1 MKKII
6 MMLIATLLM
15 LPSHIM
21 ADSYTVLWKQYERAQ
36 QKDLPK
42 TSMNVLKKIITKAQA
57 DKRYGH
63 LLKAELLHG
72 SLANQVSPDSLT
84 VEVERLVASMQ
95 KAEKQDPVL
104 AAVYQSSLGRLYR
117 ENAQLSDNSK
127 ELSEEYYRKSLSH
140 PDLLAV
146 HKASEYVPMVIEGI
160 DSKIFGNDLL
170 HVLGM
175 EAKAYGML
183 HDYYQKRNNRPAACI
198 TALLEVRQ
206 DRDGDVMQVRKSKY
220 LLTIDSLIDHYK
232 DLPVAGELAI
242 ERYRFMEKADD
253 ASAESKMNYI
263 NYALTQWG
271 AWPRMNILRNA
282 QARLTLPMF
291 HLSLG
296 ESVQIPNKERQVVI
310 MQICNIDQLDMSV
323 WRLNLKGDT
332 SFDPNDS
339 RDYAKIKSHIVSK
352 TPVYTASKRY
362 VGLPDYQVMRDTMT
376 IKGLPVGVYLV
387 EMTTTNKSIKPQRAL
402 LRVSDMYLMSQKLPN
417 NRVRLVA
424 VSATTGQPLPNAK
437 IRITNGNDYDNKR
450 HSQTL
455 TCNAQ
460 GEVMHEMGRSSYQS
474 IYPYTEEDQACAETY
489 FNAYGQFPKDRI
501 PVRPQVELFTDR
513 SIYRPGQ
520 TVHAAAIVYRRVDD
534 ERTEAVAHQTMTL
547 TLRDANYKVV
557 ATKEVVTD
565 DFGTASTDFVLPSSG
580 LTGVFSLRTNFGN
593 NGYVYFS
600 VEEYKRPTFQVS
612 FDEVKEKYQTGDT
625 VNVVGCVKSFA
636 GVPVQSAKVK
646 YTVVRKPAMWWFY
659 RMNKDREVMVA
670 KDTLVTDGDGRFT
683 VPVPMEMPDDYSHH
697 VARYYS
703 FEVHVNVTDA
713 GGESHSAETRL
724 PLSDKPTL
732 LTCNLLAQSLRDS
745 IPSVTFR
752 YINNAGQPVDG
763 QVNYTIDG
771 HAYSVKTNE
780 PTLKGLKN
788 LSSGEHHLVAICG
801 NDTLEQ
807 KFVIFSLD
815 DKKPVVKTS
824 DFFYVTS
831 DTFPHKG
838 KPVYLLFGSSDM
850 QVHVV
855 FTMIA
860 GDRVIDSGTLEIN
873 NQLIKKK
880 LTYLPQYDKG
890 LLVNYAWVKNG
901 KLYSHRQ
908 MIQKPQPDKRLMVTW
923 KTFRNRL
930 TPGQK
935 EEWSLQIT
943 KPDGSPAQAQLMA
956 VLFDQTLNEI
966 RKHDWKLNTTYHPA
980 LPFTQ
985 WSGLN
990 FAEAVLY
997 GDAPIASLRERNL
1010 DFSRFDNVFTS
1021 FGQRDEVF
1029 LVGYAPDI
1037 RLYGSRAMK
1046 AMPMSAMA
1054 KQSGTMVLKSTAG
1067 GGNARE
1073 EFADDTASP
1082 ALAEASQPQQPA
1094 SRMSVRENL
1103 NETAFFFPALLSDD
1117 KGNVSLKFTL
1127 PESVTTWQ
1135 FMGLAHDKT
1144 MRHGMLK
1151 DEIVAQKTVMV
1162 QPNMPRFVRMG
1173 DHATLSTRI
1182 ISTSKR
1188 VVEGTVQLELLNPE
1202 TEGVVFSKQ
1211 QTCRLQPDTT
1221 VSVAFDFDVTR
1232 LLAAHP
1238 QLSLLIAR
1246 FTVSGKGYSDGE
1258 QHYLPILP
1266 EKEWV
1271 TTTVPF
1277 TQHAPGT
1284 KTIDLKQLF
1293 PVDDA
1298 ANRLTIEYTNNPAWL
1313 MVQAL
1318 PSMGT
1323 PDADNAISLSAA
1335 YYANSIGRYLL
1346 NEAPQLKST
1355 ISLWKQEKGSE
1366 TSLMSSLE
1374 KNQSLKTMVLEE
1386 TPWVADAN
1394 RESEQKQQL
1403 ITFFDPNTMDYR
1415 LNSALDKLSKLQ
1427 NPDGSFSWWKG
1438 MSGSRY
1444 ITTAVGVTLVRL
1456 NTLIG
1461 QQPNTKSLIDGTLR
1475 YLSKKAAEEVK
1486 RLRKLQ
1492 AKGEK
1497 NLAPSELACHYLY
1510 MLALA
1515 GGQPTADSRYL
1526 LDLLSR
1532 KPVDLTIYGKA
1543 NTAVILSLYGRDAQA
1558 KEYLQSVQEYSVYK
1572 EEMGRYFDTPRA
1584 EYTWCDYRIP
1594 SQVAAIEA
1602 TKRLRPGDPSIEEMQ
1617 RWLLQS
1623 KRTQAWDTPINSVNA
1638 VFAFLHG
1645 ATEKLT
1651 QSSQDAVIK
1660 IDNQPVDLP
1669 KSTAGLGYV
1678 KVSKPGKDVRTLAV
1692 SKTSTGTSW
1701 GAVYAQFM
1709 QKSTEVASQSS
1720 GIKVTRT
1727 LIYNGKPATNLK
1739 VGDRVTVRIEI
1750 EADRDYDFVQL
1761 QDKRAACLEP
1771 IGQLSGY
1778 HQGYYCAPKD
1788 NATNYYFDRLGKGKH
1803 RIETDYYIDR
1813 AGTYQTGIC
1822 TIQCAYSP
1830 EYNGREAAKT
1840 LNIQ

>member
-1 MKKII
+1 
-6 MMLIATLLM
+6 MMLIASLLM
-15 LPSHIM
+15 LPSHMM
-21 ADSYTVLWKQYERAQ
+21 ADSYTILWKQYERAQ

-57 DKRYGH
+57 DKQYGH

-84 VEVERLVASMQ
+84 VEVGRLVANMQ

-127 ELSEEYYRKSLSH
+127 ELSEEYYRKSLLH
-140 PDLLAV
+140 PDLLAA

-175 EAKAYGML
+175 EAEAYGML
-183 HDYYQKRNNRPAACI
+183 HDYYQKQNNRPAACI
-198 TALLEVRQ
+198 TALLRVRQ
-206 DRDGDVMQVRKSKY
+206 DRDEDVMQVRKSKY

-242 ERYRFMEKADD
+242 ERYRFMEQADD

-263 NYALTQWG
+263 NYALAQWG

-282 QARLTLPMF
+282 KARLTLPMF

-296 ESVQIPNKERQVVI
+296 ESVQIPHQERQVVI
-310 MQICNIDQLDMSV
+310 MQMCNINQLDMSV

-332 SFDPNDS
+332 SLDPNDP
-339 RDYAKIKSHIVSK
+339 RDYAKIKSHLVSK
-352 TPVYTASKRY
+352 TPEYTASKRY
-362 VGLPDYQVMRDTMT
+362 VGLPDYQVIRDRMT
-376 IKGLPVGVYLV
+376 IKGLPIGVYLV
-387 EMTTTNKSIKPQRAL
+387 EMTTNNKSIKPQRAL
-402 LRVSDMYLMSQKLPN
+402 LRVSDMYLMSQTLPN

-437 IRITNGNDYDNKR
+437 IRITNGNDYNNKR

-460 GEVMHEMGRSSYQS
+460 GEAVYEMGRSSNQS
-474 IYPYTEEDQACAETY
+474 IYPYTDEDQACAETY
-489 FNAYGQFPKDRI
+489 FNAYGLFPKDRV
-501 PVRPQVELFTDR
+501 PVRPQVELYTDR

-580 LTGVFSLRTNFGN
+580 LTGMFSLRTNFGN
-593 NGYVYFS
+593 NGYESFS

-612 FDEVKEKYQTGDT
+612 FDEVKEKYQAGDT
-625 VNVVGCVKSFA
+625 VNVVGHVKSFA

-646 YTVVRKPAMWWFY
+646 YTVVRRPAMWWFH
-659 RMNKDREVMVA
+659 RMSKDREVMVA

-703 FEVHVNVTDA
+703 FEVHVDVTDA

-732 LTCNLLAQSLRDS
+732 LTCNLPAQSLRDS
-745 IPSVTFR
+745 IPPVTFR
-752 YINNAGQPVDG
+752 YINNAGQPIDG

-771 HAYSVKTNE
+771 HAYSVKANE
-780 PTLKGLKN
+780 PTVQGLKN

-801 NDTLEQ
+801 NDTLDQ

-815 DKKPVVKTS
+815 DKKPAVNTS
-824 DFFYVTS
+824 DFFYVTP

-838 KPVYLLFGSSDM
+838 KPVYLLFGSSDK

-855 FTMIA
+855 YTMIA

-880 LTYLPQYDKG
+880 LTYSPQYDKG

-966 RKHDWKLNTTYHPA
+966 RKHDWRFNTTYHPA

-990 FAEAVLY
+990 FTEAVLY
-997 GDAPIASLRERNL
+997 GDAPIASLPERNL
-1010 DFSRFDNVFTS
+1010 DFSRFDDVFAIDP
-1021 FGQRDEVF
+1021 RVEV
-1029 LVGYAPDI
+1029 LLAALEG
-1037 RLYGSRAMK
+1037 RLYGTRAMK

-1054 KQSGTMVLKSTAG
+1054 KQSGAMMLKSTAG

-1073 EFADDTASP
+1073 ASDDDAASP
-1082 ALAEASQPQQPA
+1082 TLAEPSQPHQPA
-1094 SRMSVRENL
+1094 SRQSVRENL
-1103 NETAFFFPALLSDD
+1103 SETSFFFPALLSDD
-1117 KGNVSLKFTL
+1117 KGNVSLRFTL

-1135 FMGLAHDKT
+1135 FMGLAHDKA

-1151 DEIVAQKTVMV
+1151 DEVVAQKTVMV

-1173 DHATLSTRI
+1173 DHATLLTRI

-1202 TEGVVFSKQ
+1202 TEGVVFSRQ
-1211 QTCRLQPDTT
+1211 QSCRLQPDTT
-1221 VSVAFDFDVTR
+1221 VSVAFDFDVNH

-1246 FTVSGKGYSDGE
+1246 VTVSGKGYSDGE

-1266 EKEWV
+1266 AKEWV

-1323 PDADNAISLSAA
+1323 PDADNAISLTAA

-1394 RESEQKQQL
+1394 KESEQKQQL
-1403 ITFFDPNTMDYR
+1403 VTFFDPNSMDYR

-1444 ITTAVGVTLVRL
+1444 MTTAVGVTLVRL

-1461 QQPNTKSLIDGTLR
+1461 QQPNTKSLIDGSLR
-1475 YLSKKAAEEVK
+1475 YLAKKAAEEVK

-1558 KEYLQSVQEYSVYK
+1558 KEYLQSINEYSVYK

-1584 EYTWCDYRIP
+1584 QYTWCDYRIP

-1660 IDNQPVDLP
+1660 IDNQPVALP
-1669 KSTAGLGYV
+1669 KATAGLGYI
-1678 KVSKPGKDVRTLAV
+1678 KVSRPGKDVRTLAV
-1692 SKTSTGTSW
+1692 NKTSDGTSW

-1727 LIYNGKPATNLK
+1727 LLFNGKPATSLK

>member
-6 MMLIATLLM
+6 MMLIASLLM
-15 LPSHIM
+15 LPSHMM

-84 VEVERLVASMQ
+84 IEAERLVASMQ

-117 ENAQLSDNSK
+117 ENERLSDNSK
-127 ELSEEYYRKSLSH
+127 ELSEEYYRKSLLH
-140 PDLLAV
+140 PDLLAA

-183 HDYYQKRNNRPAACI
+183 HDYYQKQNNRPAGCI
-198 TALLEVRQ
+198 TALLRVRQ

-242 ERYRFMEKADD
+242 ERYRFMEQADD

-296 ESVQIPNKERQVVI
+296 ESVQIPHQERQVVI
-310 MQICNIDQLDMSV
+310 MQICNIDELDMSV

-332 SFDPNDS
+332 SLDPNDP

-352 TPVYTASKRY
+352 TPEYTALKRY

-376 IKGLPVGVYLV
+376 IKGLPIGVYLV
-387 EMTTTNKSIKPQRAL
+387 EMTTNNKSIKPQRAL

-424 VSATTGQPLPNAK
+424 VSATSGQPLPNAK
-437 IRITNGNDYDNKR
+437 IRITNGNNYDNKR

-455 TCNAQ
+455 TCNEQ
-460 GEVMHEMGRSSYQS
+460 GEAVYEMGRSSYQS
-474 IYPYTEEDQACAETY
+474 IYPYTDEDQACAETY
-489 FNAYGQFPKDRI
+489 FNAYGQFPKDRV
-501 PVRPQVELFTDR
+501 PVRPQVELYTDR

-534 ERTEAVAHQTMTL
+534 ERTEAVAHQAMTL
-547 TLRDANYKVV
+547 TLRDANYKIV

-580 LTGVFSLRTNFGN
+580 LTGMFSLRTNFGN
-593 NGYVYFS
+593 NGYEYFS

-612 FDEVKEKYQTGDT
+612 FDEVKEKYQAGDT
-625 VNVVGCVKSFA
+625 VNVVGHVKSFA
-636 GVPVQSAKVK
+636 GVPVQSAKVS
-646 YTVVRKPAMWWFY
+646 YTVVRRPAMWWFH
-659 RMNKDREVMVA
+659 RMSNDREVMVT

-683 VPVPMEMPDDYSHH
+683 VPVPMEMPDDYIHH

-703 FEVHVNVTDA
+703 FEVHVDVTDA

-732 LTCNLLAQSLRDS
+732 LTCNLPAQSLRDS

-780 PTLKGLKN
+780 PTVQGLKN

-801 NDTLEQ
+801 NDTLDQ

-838 KPVYLLFGSSDM
+838 KPVYLLFGSSDK

-855 FTMIA
+855 YTMIA

-908 MIQKPQPDKRLMVTW
+908 MIQKPQPDKRLMVAW

-943 KPDGSPAQAQLMA
+943 KPDGSSAQAQLMA

-966 RKHDWKLNTTYHPA
+966 RKHDWRLNTTYHPA

-985 WSGLN
+985 WRGLN
-990 FAEAVLY
+990 FTEADLY
-997 GDAPIASLRERNL
+997 GDAPIVSLREREL
-1010 DFSRFDNVFTS
+1010 DFSRFDDVFAS
-1021 FGQRDEVF
+1021 FDPRGEVLF
-1029 LVGYAPDI
+1029 AGNGSGVRI
-1037 RLYGSRAMK
+1037 RGTRAMK
-1046 AMPMSAMA
+1046 AMPLSAMA
-1054 KQSGTMVLKSTAG
+1054 KQSGAMVLKSTAG

-1073 EFADDTASP
+1073 ASDDDAASP
-1082 ALAEASQPQQPA
+1082 ALAEPSHPQQPA

-1103 NETAFFFPALLSDD
+1103 SETAFFFPALLSDD
-1117 KGNVSLKFTL
+1117 KGNVSLRFTL

-1135 FMGLAHDKT
+1135 FMGLAHDKA

-1151 DEIVAQKTVMV
+1151 DEVVAQKTVMV

-1173 DHATLSTRI
+1173 DHATLSTRVI
-1182 ISTSKR
+1182 NTSKR

-1202 TEGVVFSKQ
+1202 TEGVVFSRQ
-1211 QTCRLQPDTT
+1211 QSCRLQPDTT
-1221 VSVAFDFDVTR
+1221 VLVAFDFDVTR
-1232 LLAAHP
+1232 MLAAHP

-1246 FTVSGKGYSDGE
+1246 VTVSGKGYSDGE

-1266 EKEWV
+1266 AKEWV

-1284 KTIDLKQLF
+1284 KMIDLKQLF

-1323 PDADNAISLSAA
+1323 PDGDNAISLSAA

-1403 ITFFDPNTMDYR
+1403 VTFFDPNTMDYR
-1415 LNSALDKLSKLQ
+1415 LNSVFDKLSKLQ

-1444 ITTAVGVTLVRL
+1444 MTTAVVKMLVRL
-1456 NTLIG
+1456 NALIG
-1461 QQPNTKSLIDGTLR
+1461 KQQVTTPIIRQALA
-1475 YLSKKAAEEVK
+1475 YLDKKAAEEVAQLNELK
-1486 RLRKLQ
+1486 
-1492 AKGEK
+1492 AKGNK
-1497 NLAPSELACHYLY
+1497 NLSPSEAACDYLY
-1510 MLALA
+1510 IHALA
-1515 GGQPTADSRYL
+1515 ERPSTFTVKYL
-1526 LDLLSR
+1526 VDLLAK
-1532 KPVDLTIYGKA
+1532 KPSALTIYGKA
-1543 NTAVILSLYGRDAQA
+1543 NSAIILSQYGKHELA
-1558 KEYLQSVQEYSVYK
+1558 KEYLQSINEYSVYK

-1617 RWLLQS
+1617 RWLLQA

-1651 QSSQDAVIK
+1651 QSSQNAVIK

-1669 KSTAGLGYV
+1669 KATAGLGYV

-1692 SKTSTGTSW
+1692 SKTSAGTSW

-1727 LIYNGKPATNLK
+1727 LLYNGKPATNLK

-1778 HQGYYCAPKD
+1778 HLGYYCAPKD

>member
-1 MKKII
+1 
-6 MMLIATLLM
+6 MMLIASLLM
-15 LPSHIM
+15 LPSHMM
-21 ADSYTVLWKQYERAQ
+21 ADSYTILWKQYERAQ

-84 VEVERLVASMQ
+84 VEVGRLVANMQ

-127 ELSEEYYRKSLSH
+127 ELSEEYYRKSLLH
-140 PDLLAV
+140 PDLLAA

-175 EAKAYGML
+175 EAEAYGML
-183 HDYYQKRNNRPAACI
+183 HDYYQKQNNRPAACI
-198 TALLEVRQ
+198 TALLRVRQ
-206 DRDGDVMQVRKSKY
+206 DRDEDVMQVRKSKY

-242 ERYRFMEKADD
+242 ERYRFMEQADD

-263 NYALTQWG
+263 NYALAQWG

-282 QARLTLPMF
+282 KARLTLPMF

-296 ESVQIPNKERQVVI
+296 ESVQIPHQERQVVI
-310 MQICNIDQLDMSV
+310 MQMCNINQLDMSV

-332 SFDPNDS
+332 SLDPNDP
-339 RDYAKIKSHIVSK
+339 RDYAKIKSHLVSK
-352 TPVYTASKRY
+352 TPEYTASKRY
-362 VGLPDYQVMRDTMT
+362 VGLPDYQVIRDRMT
-376 IKGLPVGVYLV
+376 IKGLPIGVYLV
-387 EMTTTNKSIKPQRAL
+387 EMTTNNKSIKPQRAL
-402 LRVSDMYLMSQKLPN
+402 LRVSDMYLMSQTLPN

-437 IRITNGNDYDNKR
+437 IRITNGNDYNNKR

-460 GEVMHEMGRSSYQS
+460 GEAVYEMGRSSNQS
-474 IYPYTEEDQACAETY
+474 IYPYTDEDQACAETY
-489 FNAYGQFPKDRI
+489 FNAYGLFPKDRV
-501 PVRPQVELFTDR
+501 PVRPQVELYTDR

-580 LTGVFSLRTNFGN
+580 LTGMFSLRTNFGN
-593 NGYVYFS
+593 NGYESFS

-612 FDEVKEKYQTGDT
+612 FDEVKEKYQAGDT
-625 VNVVGCVKSFA
+625 VNVVGHVKSFA

-646 YTVVRKPAMWWFY
+646 YTVVRRPAMWWFH
-659 RMNKDREVMVA
+659 RMSKDREVMVA

-703 FEVHVNVTDA
+703 FEVHVDVTDA

-732 LTCNLLAQSLRDS
+732 LTCNLPAQSLRDS
-745 IPSVTFR
+745 IPPVTFR
-752 YINNAGQPVDG
+752 YINNAGQPIDG

-771 HAYSVKTNE
+771 HAYSVKANE
-780 PTLKGLKN
+780 PTVQGLKN

-801 NDTLEQ
+801 NDTLDQ

-815 DKKPVVKTS
+815 DKKPAVNTS
-824 DFFYVTS
+824 DFFYVTP

-838 KPVYLLFGSSDM
+838 KPVYLLFGSSDK

-855 FTMIA
+855 YTMIA

-880 LTYLPQYDKG
+880 LTYSPQYDKG

-966 RKHDWKLNTTYHPA
+966 RKHDWRFNTTYHPA

-990 FAEAVLY
+990 FTEAVLY
-997 GDAPIASLRERNL
+997 GDAPIASLPERNL
-1010 DFSRFDNVFTS
+1010 DFSRFDDVFAIDP
-1021 FGQRDEVF
+1021 RVEV
-1029 LVGYAPDI
+1029 LLAALEG
-1037 RLYGSRAMK
+1037 RLYGTRAMK

-1054 KQSGTMVLKSTAG
+1054 KQSGAMMLKSTAG

-1073 EFADDTASP
+1073 ASDDDAASP
-1082 ALAEASQPQQPA
+1082 TLAEPSQPHQPA
-1094 SRMSVRENL
+1094 SRQSVRENL
-1103 NETAFFFPALLSDD
+1103 SETSFFFPALLSDD
-1117 KGNVSLKFTL
+1117 KGNVSLRFTL

-1135 FMGLAHDKT
+1135 FMGLAHDKA

-1151 DEIVAQKTVMV
+1151 DEVVAQKTVMV

-1173 DHATLSTRI
+1173 DHATLLTRI

-1202 TEGVVFSKQ
+1202 TEGVVFSRQ
-1211 QTCRLQPDTT
+1211 QSCRLQPDTT
-1221 VSVAFDFDVTR
+1221 VSVAFDFDVNH

-1246 FTVSGKGYSDGE
+1246 VTVSGKGYSDGE

-1266 EKEWV
+1266 AKEWV

-1323 PDADNAISLSAA
+1323 PDADNAISLTAA

-1394 RESEQKQQL
+1394 KESEQKQQL
-1403 ITFFDPNTMDYR
+1403 VTFFDPNSMDYR

-1444 ITTAVGVTLVRL
+1444 MTTAVGVTLVRL

-1461 QQPNTKSLIDGTLR
+1461 QQPNTKSLIDGSLR
-1475 YLSKKAAEEVK
+1475 YLAKKAAEEVK

-1558 KEYLQSVQEYSVYK
+1558 KEYLQSINEYSVYK

-1584 EYTWCDYRIP
+1584 QYTWCDYRIP

-1660 IDNQPVDLP
+1660 IDNQPVALP
-1669 KSTAGLGYV
+1669 KATAGLGYI
-1678 KVSKPGKDVRTLAV
+1678 KVSRPGKDVRTLAV
-1692 SKTSTGTSW
+1692 NKTSDGTSW

-1727 LIYNGKPATNLK
+1727 LLFNGKPATSLK

>member
-1 MKKII
+1 
-6 MMLIATLLM
+6 
-15 LPSHIM
+15 
-21 ADSYTVLWKQYERAQ
+21 
-36 QKDLPK
+36 
-42 TSMNVLKKIITKAQA
+42 
-57 DKRYGH
+57 
-63 LLKAELLHG
+63 
-72 SLANQVSPDSLT
+72 
-84 VEVERLVASMQ
+84 
-95 KAEKQDPVL
+95 
-104 AAVYQSSLGRLYR
+104 
-117 ENAQLSDNSK
+117 
-127 ELSEEYYRKSLSH
+127 
-140 PDLLAV
+140 
-146 HKASEYVPMVIEGI
+146 
-160 DSKIFGNDLL
+160 
-170 HVLGM
+170 
-175 EAKAYGML
+175 
-183 HDYYQKRNNRPAACI
+183 
-198 TALLEVRQ
+198 
-206 DRDGDVMQVRKSKY
+206 
-220 LLTIDSLIDHYK
+220 
-232 DLPVAGELAI
+232 
-242 ERYRFMEKADD
+242 
-253 ASAESKMNYI
+253 
-263 NYALTQWG
+263 
-271 AWPRMNILRNA
+271 
-282 QARLTLPMF
+282 
-291 HLSLG
+291 
-296 ESVQIPNKERQVVI
+296 
-310 MQICNIDQLDMSV
+310 
-323 WRLNLKGDT
+323 
-332 SFDPNDS
+332 
-339 RDYAKIKSHIVSK
+339 
-352 TPVYTASKRY
+352 
-362 VGLPDYQVMRDTMT
+362 
-376 IKGLPVGVYLV
+376 
-387 EMTTTNKSIKPQRAL
+387 
-402 LRVSDMYLMSQKLPN
+402 
-417 NRVRLVA
+417 
-424 VSATTGQPLPNAK
+424 
-437 IRITNGNDYDNKR
+437 
-450 HSQTL
+450 
-455 TCNAQ
+455 
-460 GEVMHEMGRSSYQS
+460 
-474 IYPYTEEDQACAETY
+474 
-489 FNAYGQFPKDRI
+489 
-501 PVRPQVELFTDR
+501 
-513 SIYRPGQ
+513 
-520 TVHAAAIVYRRVDD
+520 
-534 ERTEAVAHQTMTL
+534 
-547 TLRDANYKVV
+547 
-557 ATKEVVTD
+557 
-565 DFGTASTDFVLPSSG
+565 
-580 LTGVFSLRTNFGN
+580 
-593 NGYVYFS
+593 
-600 VEEYKRPTFQVS
+600 
-612 FDEVKEKYQTGDT
+612 
-625 VNVVGCVKSFA
+625 
-636 GVPVQSAKVK
+636 
-646 YTVVRKPAMWWFY
+646 
-659 RMNKDREVMVA
+659 
-670 KDTLVTDGDGRFT
+670 
-683 VPVPMEMPDDYSHH
+683 
-697 VARYYS
+697 
-703 FEVHVNVTDA
+703 
-713 GGESHSAETRL
+713 
-724 PLSDKPTL
+724 
-732 LTCNLLAQSLRDS
+732 
-745 IPSVTFR
+745 
-752 YINNAGQPVDG
+752 
-763 QVNYTIDG
+763 
-771 HAYSVKTNE
+771 
-780 PTLKGLKN
+780 
-788 LSSGEHHLVAICG
+788 
-801 NDTLEQ
+801 
-807 KFVIFSLD
+807 
-815 DKKPVVKTS
+815 
-824 DFFYVTS
+824 
-831 DTFPHKG
+831 
-838 KPVYLLFGSSDM
+838 
-850 QVHVV
+850 
-855 FTMIA
+855 
-860 GDRVIDSGTLEIN
+860 
-873 NQLIKKK
+873 
-880 LTYLPQYDKG
+880 
-890 LLVNYAWVKNG
+890 
-901 KLYSHRQ
+901 

-943 KPDGSPAQAQLMA
+943 NPDGSPAQAQLMA

-966 RKHDWKLNTTYHPA
+966 RKHDWRLNTTYHPA

-985 WSGLN
+985 WRGLD

-1010 DFSRFDNVFTS
+1010 DFSHFGDVFAS
-1021 FGQRDEVF
+1021 FGTRDEVF
-1029 LVGYAPDI
+1029 LVGYDPGVRI
-1037 RLYGSRAMK
+1037 RGSRAMK
-1046 AMPMSAMA
+1046 AMPMSATA
-1054 KQSGTMVLKSTAG
+1054 KQLGAMVLKSTAG
-1067 GGNARE
+1067 GDNARE
-1073 EFADDTASP
+1073 ASADDAASESSEVP
-1082 ALAEASQPQQPA
+1082 SRSPRPA

-1103 NETAFFFPALLSDD
+1103 SETAFFFPALLSDN
-1117 KGNVSLKFTL
+1117 KGEVSLRFTL

-1135 FMGLAHDKT
+1135 FMGLAHDKM
-1144 MRHGMLK
+1144 MRHGMLA
-1151 DEIVAQKTVMV
+1151 DEVVAQKTVMV

-1173 DHATLSTRI
+1173 DHATLSTRV

-1211 QTCRLQPDTT
+1211 QSCRLQPDTT

-1238 QLSLLIAR
+1238 RLSLLIAR
-1246 FTVSGKGYSDGE
+1246 VTVSGKGYSDGE

-1284 KTIDLKQLF
+1284 KTIDLKRLF

-1318 PSMGT
+1318 PAMGT
-1323 PDADNAISLSAA
+1323 PDADNAISLAAA

-1374 KNQSLKTMVLEE
+1374 KNQSVKTMVLEE

-1394 RESEQKQQL
+1394 RESEQKRQL
-1403 ITFFDPNTMDYR
+1403 VSFFDPNTMDYR
-1415 LNSALDKLSKLQ
+1415 LNSALDKLKRLQ

-1475 YLSKKAAEEVK
+1475 YLAKKAVEEVK

-1584 EYTWCDYRIP
+1584 QYTWCDYRIP

-1638 VFAFLHG
+1638 VYAFLRG

-1660 IDNQPVDLP
+1660 IDNQSVYLP
-1669 KSTAGLGYV
+1669 TSTAGLGYV
-1678 KVSKPGKDVRTLAV
+1678 KVSKPGKGVRTLAV
-1692 SKTSTGTSW
+1692 SKTSAGTSW

-1727 LIYNGKPATNLK
+1727 LLYNGKPATNLK

-1750 EADRDYDFVQL
+1750 VADRDYDFVQL

-1778 HQGYYCAPKD
+1778 RQGCYRTPKD
-1788 NATNYYFDRLGKGKH
+1788 NATNYYFDRLGKGRH
-1803 RIETDYYIDR
+1803 RLESDYYVDR
-1813 AGTYQTGIC
+1813 TGTYQTGIC
-1822 TIQCAYSP
+1822 TVQCAYSP

>member
-6 MMLIATLLM
+6 MMLIASLLM
-15 LPSHIM
+15 LPSHLM

-84 VEVERLVASMQ
+84 VEVERLVANMH
-95 KAEKQDPVL
+95 KAERQDPVL

-117 ENAQLSDNSK
+117 ENERLSDNSK

-140 PDLLAV
+140 PDLLAT

-175 EAKAYGML
+175 EAEAYGML
-183 HDYYQKRNNRPAACI
+183 HDYYQKQNNRSAACI
-198 TALLEVRQ
+198 TALLRMRQ
-206 DRDGDVMQVRKSKY
+206 DRDEGVMQVRKSKY

-296 ESVQIPNKERQVVI
+296 ESVQIPHQERQVVI

-332 SFDPNDS
+332 SFDPNDPN
-339 RDYAKIKSHIVSK
+339 DYTKIKSHLVSK
-352 TPVYTASKRY
+352 TPEYTASKRY

-376 IKGLPVGVYLV
+376 IKGLPIGVYLV

-402 LRVSDMYLMSQKLPN
+402 LRVSDMYLMSQTLPN
-417 NRVRLVA
+417 NRVRLVT

-437 IRITNGNDYDNKR
+437 IRITNGNDYNNKR

-455 TCNAQ
+455 TCNEQ
-460 GEVMHEMGRSSYQS
+460 GEAVYEMGRSSNQS
-474 IYPYTEEDQACAETY
+474 IYPYTDEDQACAETY
-489 FNAYGQFPKDRI
+489 FNAYGQFPKDRV
-501 PVRPQVELFTDR
+501 PVRPQVELYTDR

-580 LTGVFSLRTNFGN
+580 LTGMFSLRTNFGN
-593 NGYVYFS
+593 NGYESFS

-612 FDEVKEKYQTGDT
+612 FDEVKEKYQAGDT
-625 VNVVGCVKSFA
+625 VNVVGHVKSFA

-646 YTVVRKPAMWWFY
+646 YTVVRRPAMWWFY

-670 KDTLVTDGDGRFT
+670 KDTLVTDSDGRFT
-683 VPVPMEMPDDYSHH
+683 VPVSMEMPDDYSHH

-703 FEVHVNVTDA
+703 FEVHVDVTDA

-732 LTCNLLAQSLRDS
+732 LTCNLPAQSLRDS

-752 YINNAGQPVDG
+752 YINNAGQPVEG

-780 PTLKGLKN
+780 PTVQGLTN

-801 NDTLEQ
+801 NDTLDQ

-815 DKKPVVKTS
+815 DKKPVVNTS

-855 FTMIA
+855 YTMIA
-860 GDRVIDSGTLEIN
+860 GDCVIDSGTLEIS

-966 RKHDWKLNTTYHPA
+966 RKHDWRLNTTYHPA

-985 WSGLN
+985 WRGLN
-990 FAEAVLY
+990 FTEADLY
-997 GDAPIASLRERNL
+997 GDAPIVSLREREL
-1010 DFSRFDNVFTS
+1010 DFSRFDDVFAS
-1021 FGQRDEVF
+1021 FDPRVEV
-1029 LVGYAPDI
+1029 LLAGYVPGI
-1037 RLYGSRAMK
+1037 RIRGTRAMK
-1046 AMPMSAMA
+1046 AMPLSAMA
-1054 KQSGTMVLKSTAG
+1054 KQSGAMVLKSTAG
-1067 GGNARE
+1067 GANARE
-1073 EFADDTASP
+1073 ASDDDAASP
-1082 ALAEASQPQQPA
+1082 ALAEPSQPQQPA

-1103 NETAFFFPALLSDD
+1103 SETAFFFPALLSDD
-1117 KGNVSLKFTL
+1117 KGNVSLRFTL

-1135 FMGLAHDKT
+1135 FMGLAHDKA

-1151 DEIVAQKTVMV
+1151 DEVVAQKTVMV

-1173 DHATLSTRI
+1173 DHATLSMRVI
-1182 ISTSKR
+1182 NTSKR
-1188 VVEGTVQLELLNPE
+1188 VVKGTVQLELLNPE
-1202 TEGVVFSKQ
+1202 TEGVVFSRQ
-1211 QTCRLQPDTT
+1211 QSCRLQPDTT
-1221 VSVAFDFDVTR
+1221 VSVAFDFDVTP

-1246 FTVSGKGYSDGE
+1246 VTISGKGYSDGE

-1266 EKEWV
+1266 AKEWV

-1318 PSMGT
+1318 PLMGT

-1394 RESEQKQQL
+1394 KESEQKQQL
-1403 ITFFDPNTMDYR
+1403 VTFFDPNTMDYR
-1415 LNSALDKLSKLQ
+1415 LNFALDKLSKLQ

-1444 ITTAVGVTLVRL
+1444 MTTAVVKMLVRL
-1456 NTLIG
+1456 NALIG
-1461 QQPNTKSLIDGTLR
+1461 KQQVTTPIIRQALA
-1475 YLSKKAAEEVK
+1475 YLDKKAAEEVAQLK
-1486 RLRKLQ
+1486 ELK
-1492 AKGEK
+1492 AKGSK
-1497 NLAPSELACHYLY
+1497 NLAPSEAACDYLY
-1510 MLALA
+1510 IHALA
-1515 GGQPTADSRYL
+1515 ERPSTATVKYL
-1526 LDLLSR
+1526 VDLLAK
-1532 KPVDLTIYGKA
+1532 KPSALTIYGKA
-1543 NTAVILSLYGRDAQA
+1543 NSAIILSQYGKHELA
-1558 KEYLQSVQEYSVYK
+1558 KEYLQSINEYSVYK

-1584 EYTWCDYRIP
+1584 QYTWCDYRIP

-1669 KSTAGLGYV
+1669 KATAGLGYV

-1692 SKTSTGTSW
+1692 SKTSAGTSW

-1727 LIYNGKPATNLK
+1727 LLYNGKPATNLK

-1803 RIETDYYIDR
+1803 RIETDYYIDK

>member
-1 MKKII
+1 MKKFI
-6 MMLIATLLM
+6 MMVIATLLM
-15 LPSHIM
+15 LPSYMM
-21 ADSYTVLWKQYERAQ
+21 ADSYSMLWKQYERAQ

-42 TSMNVLKKIITKAQA
+42 TSMNVLKKIITKAKA

-72 SLANQVSPDSLT
+72 SLASQVSPDSLT
-84 VEVERLVASMQ
+84 VEVERLVANMQ

-117 ENAQLSDNSK
+117 ENERLSDNSK

-140 PDLLAV
+140 PDLLAA

-175 EAKAYGML
+175 EAEAYGML

-198 TALLEVRQ
+198 TALLRVRQ

-232 DLPVAGELAI
+232 DLSVAGELAI
-242 ERYRFMEKADD
+242 ERYRFMEQADD

-263 NYALTQWG
+263 NYALAQWG

-282 QARLTLPMF
+282 KARLTLPMF

-296 ESVQIPNKERQVVI
+296 ESVQIPHQERQVVI

-332 SFDPNDS
+332 SLDPNDP
-339 RDYAKIKSHIVSK
+339 RDYAKVKSHIVSK

-376 IKGLPVGVYLV
+376 IKGLPIGVYLV
-387 EMTTTNKSIKPQRAL
+387 EMTTNNKSIKPQRAL
-402 LRVSDMYLMSQKLPN
+402 LRVSDMYLMSQTLPN

-437 IRITNGNDYDNKR
+437 IRITNGNNYDNKR

-460 GEVMHEMGRSSYQS
+460 GEAVYEMGRSSNQS
-474 IYPYTEEDQACAETY
+474 IYPYTDEDQACAETY
-489 FNAYGQFPKDRI
+489 FNAYGQFPKDRV
-501 PVRPQVELFTDR
+501 PVRPQVELYTDR

-520 TVHAAAIVYRRVDD
+520 TVHAAAIVYQRLDD
-534 ERTEAVAHQTMTL
+534 ERTEAVARQAMTL

-580 LTGVFSLRTNFGN
+580 LTGMFSLRTNFGN
-593 NGYVYFS
+593 NGYEYFS

-612 FDEVKEKYQTGDT
+612 FDEVKEKYQAGDT
-625 VNVVGCVKSFA
+625 VNVVGHVKSFT
-636 GVPVQSAKVK
+636 GVPVQSAKVS
-646 YTVVRKPAMWWFY
+646 YTVVRRPAMWWFY

-670 KDTLVTDGDGRFT
+670 KDTLMTDSDGRFT

-703 FEVHVNVTDA
+703 FEVHVDVTDA

-732 LTCNLLAQSLRDS
+732 LTCNLPAQSLRDS
-745 IPSVTFR
+745 IPPVTFR

-771 HAYSVKTNE
+771 HAYSTKANE
-780 PTLKGLKN
+780 PTVRGLMN

-838 KPVYLLFGSSDM
+838 KPVYLLFGSSDRE
-850 QVHVV
+850 VHVV
-855 FTMIA
+855 YTMIA

-880 LTYLPQYDKG
+880 LTYSPQYDKG

-966 RKHDWKLNTTYHPA
+966 RKHDWRLNTTYHPA

-985 WSGLN
+985 WRGLN
-990 FAEAVLY
+990 FTEADLY
-997 GDAPIASLRERNL
+997 GDAPIVSLREREL
-1010 DFSRFDNVFTS
+1010 DFSRFDDVFAS
-1021 FGQRDEVF
+1021 FDPRGEV
-1029 LVGYAPDI
+1029 LLAGYVPGI
-1037 RLYGSRAMK
+1037 RIRGTRAMK
-1046 AMPMSAMA
+1046 AMPLSAMA
-1054 KQSGTMVLKSTAG
+1054 KQSGAMVLKSTAG

-1073 EFADDTASP
+1073 ASDDDAASP
-1082 ALAEASQPQQPA
+1082 ALAEPSQPQQPA

-1103 NETAFFFPALLSDD
+1103 SETAFFFPALLSDD
-1117 KGNVSLKFTL
+1117 KGNVSLRFTL

-1135 FMGLAHDKT
+1135 FMGLAHDKA

-1188 VVEGTVQLELLNPE
+1188 VVEGTVQLELINPE

-1221 VSVAFDFDVTR
+1221 VSVVFDFDVIR

-1246 FTVSGKGYSDGE
+1246 VTVSGKGYSDGE

-1266 EKEWV
+1266 AKEWV

-1346 NEAPQLKST
+1346 NEAPQLKSI

-1403 ITFFDPNTMDYR
+1403 VTFFDPNTMDYR

-1475 YLSKKAAEEVK
+1475 YLAKKAAEEVK

-1692 SKTSTGTSW
+1692 SKTSAGTSW